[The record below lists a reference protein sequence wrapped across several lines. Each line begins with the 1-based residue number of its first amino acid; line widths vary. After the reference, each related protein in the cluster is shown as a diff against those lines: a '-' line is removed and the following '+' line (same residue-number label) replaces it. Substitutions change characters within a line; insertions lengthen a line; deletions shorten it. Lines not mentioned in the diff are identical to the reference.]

1 MSKLLADNPTFQLF
15 FYSKNWNEQNKKTAR
30 FLNLWRRLM
39 LPLFQRNNYI
49 NFETG
54 KFHTENNANLS
65 FQFVSQGKKYVSILK
80 QNTGNLI
87 FFLAVY
93 KSVCCEQLP

>member
-1 MSKLLADNPTFQLF
+1 
-15 FYSKNWNEQNKKTAR
+15 
-30 FLNLWRRLM
+30 M